1 MNFCNFREDS
11 IFYKLFVKKTLLS
24 QTLNTI
30 ITLGIFYFLI
40 RYTASK
46 FTHYIVDWEGVFKY
60 MPRILQGFKT
70 TLFLSIMSLFL
81 SIMIGGILYVG
92 RNSQILFI
100 RFFSNVYSELVIGT
114 PLLVQ
119 VIVIYYFVGT
129 AFNIENRYIMGL
141 LILSVFSGAFVS
153 DIFKAGI
160 DSIDKTQWEAATSL
174 GFSRFQKYFYIILP
188 QVIRRILP
196 PLAGQLALLVK
207 SSSLLS
213 VIAVTEFTKVMQ
225 EIDSRTFATAESYLI
240 LAFGY
245 LVLTYPISHFA
256 KYLERKMAYGN

>member
-1 MNFCNFREDS
+1 MNNHNYREDS
-11 IFYKLFVKKTLLS
+11 IFYKLFVNHSLIS
-24 QTLNTI
+24 RILNTL
-30 ITLGIFYFLI
+30 ITLAIFAFI
-40 RYTASK
+40 IKYTTSK
-46 FTHYIVDWEGVFKY
+46 FTHYVVDWKGVLRF

-70 TLFLSIMSLFL
+70 TLLLSLASLVLSI
-81 SIMIGGILYVG
+81 IIGGLLYVG
-92 RNSQILFI
+92 KKSHIMFI
-100 RFFSNVYSELVIGT
+100 RFFSKLYSEIIIGT

-119 VIVIYYFVGT
+119 VIVIYYFIGT
-129 AFNIENRYIMGL
+129 AFNIDNRYTMGL

-153 DIFKAGI
+153 DIFKSGV

-174 GFSRFQKYFYIILP
+174 GFSNFQKYYYIIAP

-213 VIAVTEFTKVMQ
+213 IIAVTEFTKVMQ
-225 EIDSRTFATAESYLI
+225 EIDSKTFATAESYLI

-245 LVLTYPISHFA
+245 LLLTYPISHFS
-256 KYLERKMAYGN
+256 KYLERKMSYGN